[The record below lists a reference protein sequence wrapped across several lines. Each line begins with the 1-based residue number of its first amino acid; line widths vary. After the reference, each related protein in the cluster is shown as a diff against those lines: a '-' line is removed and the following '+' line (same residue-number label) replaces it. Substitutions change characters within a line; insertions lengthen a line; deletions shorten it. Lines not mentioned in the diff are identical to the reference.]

1 VKRREFISLIGC
13 AVAAWPLA
21 ARAQQRERMRR
32 IGVLM
37 PYAANDPQAQARNAA
52 FLQGLQQF
60 GWTVGH
66 NVEIEYRW
74 SGGNIDDTRKYA
86 AELVALAP
94 DVIFVPGS
102 AAVAPLRQV
111 TRTVPIVFGLVAD
124 PVGSGF
130 VDSLARPGGN
140 VTGFSLFDYGIG
152 AKWLELLKEIAPN
165 VTRAAILRDPAIVAG
180 IGQWAA
186 IQSASPS
193 VAIEVSP
200 VNILPAIYYDRY
212 FVAAGGLMSYGPDN
226 VGQFRRAASYV
237 DRILKGEKPADL
249 PVQAPTKFE
258 TVLNLKTAKALGLD
272 VPTAVLARADE
283 VIE

>member
-1 VKRREFISLIGC
+1 MFDAIGGEADIGRASRSCRSGAIDPTRTSVNLTAYVAPANPAGNGSLGRSVSLLGWADMRRREFLG
-13 AVAAWPLA
+13 ALGGLTAAWPLA

-32 IGVLM
+32 IGILVS
-37 PYAANDPQAQARNAA
+37 YAANDPQAQARNAA
-52 FLQGLQQF
+52 FLQGLQQL

-102 AAVAPLRQV
+102 AAVAALRQA
-111 TRTVPIVFGLVAD
+111 TRAVPIVFALVAD

-140 VTGFSLFDYGIG
+140 VTGFSWVDFGIG

-165 VTRAAILRDPAIVAG
+165 VTRAAILRDPATI
-180 IGQWAA
+180 
-186 IQSASPS
+186 SPL
-193 VAIEVSP
+193 V
-200 VNILPAIYYDRY
+200 
-212 FVAAGGLMSYGPDN
+212 
-226 VGQFRRAASYV
+226 
-237 DRILKGEKPADL
+237 
-249 PVQAPTKFE
+249 
-258 TVLNLKTAKALGLD
+258 
-272 VPTAVLARADE
+272 
-283 VIE
+283 